1 MPKTARRISRR
12 QFLGAGATGVVA
24 AVATAATPA
33 GQALAAVQAPP
44 PAQTAPRAL
53 RKPPLDELQ
62 RIARAYDLDF
72 SAEEI
77 VSFRNLMDGV
87 LASYRRLDQ
96 FAEPTLPV
104 KYPRD
109 AGFRP
114 PASENRLNAWYWKCS
129 IKGASSGKLA
139 GKRIAI
145 KDNICV
151 AGIPMMNGSNVLEG
165 FVPDVDATVVTRI
178 LDAGGE
184 IAGKA
189 VCEHLC
195 FSGGSHT
202 SDTGPV
208 LNPHNPKRSAG
219 GSSSGSAA
227 LVVAGEVDMAM
238 GGDQGGSIRIPSS
251 YCGAVGLKATYGL
264 VPYTGV
270 FPIELTLDHTGPI
283 ARSAADCAL
292 LLEAIAGPD
301 GLDPRQSGGVKTDA
315 YTRALTGDA
324 RGLRVGIVPEGFG
337 WPGASEADVD
347 RAVHDATRR
356 LREAGAAVTEIS
368 VPLHRD
374 GIHIWN
380 AIAVEGATMLMVAG
394 NSMGTNWKGHYTTS
408 LLDFYGRSRR
418 ARANDLSETV
428 KLVVLLGQYMQD
440 NYQGRYYA
448 KGQNLARVLRAA
460 YDEALQQV
468 DLLVMPT
475 TPMKATPIPA
485 PNASREE
492 YVARALEMIA
502 NTCPFDVTGHPAIS
516 LPCGMSDGL
525 PVGMMLIGR
534 PWEEGTVLRAAH
546 AFEQVR

>member
-1 MPKTARRISRR
+1 MRRQSSYSRR
-12 QFLGAGATGVVA
+12 QFFRVGAAGVATTMVVA
-24 AVATAATPA
+24 WAWDGGSARGAAQRPRPMT
-33 GQALAAVQAPP
+33 
-44 PAQTAPRAL
+44 TAPRVW
-53 RKPPLDELQ
+53 RKPPLDELA
-62 RIARAYDLDF
+62 RIAKSYGLDA
-72 SAEEI
+72 SAEDLA
-77 VSFRNLMDGV
+77 SFRNLMDGV

-109 AGFRP
+109 AGYRP

-129 IKGASSGKLA
+129 IKGATSGPLA
-139 GKRIAI
+139 GKKIAI
-145 KDNICV
+145 KDNVCV
-151 AGIPMMNGSNVLEG
+151 AGIPMMNGSAGLEG
-165 FVPDVDATVVTRI
+165 YVPDVDATLVTRI

-184 IAGKA
+184 IVGKA

-208 LNPHNPKRSAG
+208 LNPHDPKRSAG

-227 LVVAGEVDMAM
+227 LVVARECDMAI

-251 YCGAVGLKATYGL
+251 YSGAVGLKPTYGL

-283 ARSAADCAL
+283 ARTAADCAL

-301 GLDPRQSGGVKTDA
+301 GLDPRQSGGVRTEP
-315 YTRALTGDA
+315 YTRMLTGDA
-324 RGLRVGIVPEGFG
+324 RGLRLGIVREGFG
-337 WPGASEADVD
+337 WPNSEPDVD
-347 RAVHDATRR
+347 RMVRDAAQR
-356 LREAGAAVTEIS
+356 LGRAGAEVTEVS

-418 ARANDLSETV
+418 VRGNDLSETV
-428 KLVVLLGQYMQD
+428 KLVILLGQYMQD
-440 NYQGRYYA
+440 NYHGRYYA
-448 KGQNLARVLRAA
+448 KAQNLARVLRAA
-460 YDEALQQV
+460 YDDALGNV
-468 DLLVMPT
+468 DLLLMPT
-475 TPMKATPIPA
+475 LPLKATLIPP

-502 NTCPFDVTGHPAIS
+502 NTGPFDVTGHPAITV
-516 LPCGMSDGL
+516 PAGMSAGL

-534 PWEEGTVLRAAH
+534 HWEDATVLRAAD
-546 AFEQVR
+546 AFQKLS